1 MTTHPDLLALARE
14 ALEARGWTI
23 ENLADVTDDGDA
35 LFDPEVGDVLVS
47 VVAAD
52 DHSWPVMIGVMGDE
66 PRHLFVQSM
75 VPFDA
80 DEGDEVPVMELLL
93 RLGEGELNGAFDLD
107 FEDGSITFR
116 TAVPVHALL
125 GVDPEVL
132 SVWIVDVIENNVS
145 TVVEFLPAFEA
156 VLHEGMAPG
165 LAVARLDV
173 GLFDDD

>member
-1 MTTHPDLLALARE
+1 MSSHPDLLALARN

-23 ENLADVTDDGDA
+23 EVLAEATDDDEAVYLG
-35 LFDPEVGDVLVS
+35 VGDVLVS

-52 DHSWPVMIGVMGDE
+52 DYSWPVMIGVMGDE
-66 PRHLFVQSM
+66 PRHLFAQSM
-75 VPFDA
+75 LPFEA
-80 DEGDEVPVMELLL
+80 EEGDEVPVMELLL

-125 GVDPEVL
+125 GVDPDVL
-132 SVWIVDVIENNVS
+132 SAWIGDVVENNVT

-173 GLFDDD
+173 GLFDDDD